1 MAASGPNG
9 SGRNG
14 TNGSRNGRGHVERD
28 AAIGAGY
35 IPPGFATGNGHPSAR
50 ALILAGGRGTRLA
63 PYTSV
68 LPKPLMPI
76 GDRSI
81 LEIVIGQLA
90 LCGILDITLCV
101 GHLSHLIEA
110 VIGDGEAHGVAIDYV
125 REERALGTAGP
136 LRLAEGLDDTFIVM
150 NGDVLSTLDYGEL
163 LQHHRESGS
172 ILTIATRRRPIK
184 IDYGVLHVRPNGRS
198 SQVYGYDEKP
208 EVTSTVSMGIYVLE
222 PEALAFIPPEGQFD
236 FPDLVQAML
245 DARAPVHAYHFDGI
259 WFDIGRHDDYMQAV
273 EAWTESSL
281 LAASNGGDEISDIE
295 DVLSQ

>member
-1 MAASGPNG
+1 MPASSPNG
-9 SGRNG
+9 SRRNG
-14 TNGSRNGRGHVERD
+14 ADGSRNGNGHLERD

-35 IPPGFATGNGHPSAR
+35 IPPGFASGNGHPSAR

-90 LCGILDITLCV
+90 GCGIVDITLCV

-110 VIGDGEAHGVAIDYV
+110 VIGDGEAHGVSIDYV

-150 NGDVLSTLDYGEL
+150 NGDVLTTLDYGEL
-163 LQHHRESGS
+163 LQHHRESGGL
-172 ILTIATRRRPIK
+172 LTIATRRRPIK
-184 IDYGVLHVRPNGRS
+184 IDYGVLQVRANGRS
-198 SQVYGYDEKP
+198 SQVYRYDEKP

-245 DARAPVHAYHFDGI
+245 KAREPVQAYHYDGT
-259 WFDIGRHDDYMQAV
+259 WFDIGRHDDYMEAV
-273 EAWTESSL
+273 EAWTQSAL
-281 LAASNGGDEISDIE
+281 LAASNGGEEISDVE
-295 DVLSQ
+295 DLLSR